1 MHLGGIMSSATKRF
15 IADLAERAGK
25 VFIYAYLASWVSRGV
40 EYDTLFTQD
49 NAEAGVVGLALSLAV
64 SVGIARHV
72 GSNDSAS
79 LLPANVDPP
88 Q

>member
-49 NAEAGVVGLALSLAV
+49 NV